1 MTIHMVKLSVGSDTV
16 EDLADWQARQ
26 MQRLDNPVHHTRMSP
41 KRAEEMLDGGSIYWV
56 IKRAIRVRQRII
68 DIRAIKDDEGRDM
81 CELVFDPNLVRTY
94 AQAKR
99 PFQGWRYLKPAD
111 APRDLKTGDVALDI
125 PPDLD
130 AALKQAGV
138 W

>member
-16 EDLADWQARQ
+16 EDLADWQTRQ

-41 KRAEEMLDGGSIYWV
+41 KRAEELLDGGSIYWV

-68 DIRAIKDDEGRDM
+68 DIRAIQDDEGRAM
-81 CELVFDPNLVRTY
+81 CELVFDLNLVRTY

-99 PFQGWRYLKPAD
+99 PFQGWRYLKPGD